1 MLWGMNR
8 VLRAAAVL
16 CALWALGCAAA
27 AAVANE
33 PTMRAAVET
42 ALWPGDIVRAADK
55 YLSSHPDGAGAE
67 TVRSLRARATQAW
80 QIVSRSDVKLYRS
93 AFVPREGGETLQ
105 DMHRASLGDR
115 AAAVR
120 LAHASKRAGD
130 AQGEQRYVG
139 WLQLASLLG
148 DDRASYEL
156 ALHFR
161 RTDQLV
167 LAARYEAVAL
177 ALGYQPAP
185 GLDHVRK

>member
-1 MLWGMNR
+1 MNK
-8 VLRAAAVL
+8 AL
-16 CALWALGCAAA
+16 CTAGLLWALAGAAGTAAA
-27 AAVANE
+27 ADGNE

-42 ALWPGDIVRAADK
+42 ALWPGDIVRAADR
-55 YLSSHPDGAGAE
+55 YLRDHPDGAGAE
-67 TVRSLRARATQAW
+67 AVRTLRLRAGDTW
-80 QIVSRSDVKLYRS
+80 QIVSRNDVQLYRS
-93 AFVPREGGETLQ
+93 AFVPRESGETLQ

-120 LAHASKRAGD
+120 LAHASQRAGD
-130 AQGEQRYVG
+130 AQSQQRYVG
-139 WLQLASLLG
+139 WLQLASQLG

-167 LAARYEAVAL
+167 LAARYEAVAI

-185 GLDHVRK
+185 GLDNVRK